1 MTSSPQVQRVL
12 RASPR
17 VLPHLGGQEIHVAE
31 LTKHLAA
38 LGIDQTLVFAEG
50 EPANAYARGIRRRVP
65 PVPSKIVRDALF
77 GARVALFPKESFQ
90 VVHTHGDAPVA
101 RGGEIVARRL
111 GAVHVH
117 TFHGDLVAQGI
128 RATVLRTLLPK
139 RSWYL
144 AVSRH
149 VAKSLVFAG
158 ADHERVFIRT
168 SGVREEFFRPSGAER
183 SPDVIVGGRLIP
195 EKRISEFVRAWAEG
209 DTGASRLQVFG
220 SGPEA
225 TTVEE
230 IAERAANVVWHGQL
244 DAVRLSELLT
254 SVSVGVV
261 TGRIP
266 TPRKSNEGTPT
277 LALEMLAAGC
287 FPIVGSLTGEAPR
300 LVHELRFGQV
310 RDGLPAPHLV
320 AALATTWSRADAET
334 EEERTRVRSKAR
346 SLLSW
351 SAVAGQIRD
360 LYARVLD
367 AG

>member
-1 MTSSPQVQRVL
+1 LTSKPQVQRVL

-31 LTKHLAA
+31 LTRCLAA

-50 EPANAYARGIRRRVP
+50 EPELAYVRPIRRRVP
-65 PVPSKIVRDALF
+65 PIPSKIVKDALF
-77 GARVALFPKESFQ
+77 GAQVALFPNESFQ

-101 RGGEIVARRL
+101 RGGEIAARRL

-117 TFHGDLVAQGI
+117 TFHGDLVARGI

-144 AVSRH
+144 AVSRD
-149 VAKSLVFAG
+149 VAKSLVLAG
-158 ADHERVFIRT
+158 ANREQIFIRT

-195 EKRISEFVRAWAEG
+195 EKRIGEFVRAWADG

-225 TTVEE
+225 ATVEE
-230 IAERAANVVWHGQL
+230 IAQDAANVVWLGQL

-287 FPIVGSLTGEAPR
+287 FPIVGSLTGDAPR
-300 LVHELRFGQV
+300 LVHEFRFGQV
-310 RDGLPAPHLV
+310 CDEVPAPHQV
-320 AALATTWSRADAET
+320 AALAATWSRTAA
-334 EEERTRVRSKAR
+334 EEERTRVRSMAGP
-346 SLLSW
+346 LLSW
-351 SAVAGQIRD
+351 SAVAVQIRD

-367 AG
+367 VG